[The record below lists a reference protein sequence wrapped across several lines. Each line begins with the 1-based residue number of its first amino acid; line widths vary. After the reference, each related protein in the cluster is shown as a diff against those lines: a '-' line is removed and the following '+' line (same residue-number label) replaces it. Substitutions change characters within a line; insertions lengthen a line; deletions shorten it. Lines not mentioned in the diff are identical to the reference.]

1 VSNNTEKRSTEHREV
16 TVQSVRPHNQQAA
29 ATWGAG
35 GRDYDKISENVSDAI
50 EHLVR
55 RILPVPGER
64 FLDIATGTGWT
75 ARRLA
80 ARGAGE
86 VGIDLG
92 APVIEA
98 AKSLAPLIDFR
109 VGDAESLEF
118 EDESFDGVT
127 STFGIMFAAR
137 PEDAARELTRVC
149 KKGGR
154 IGLVTW
160 QPGGS
165 VEGFFKLMTSYMPPP
180 SPAPPS
186 PAPPSPLE
194 WGRRERIHTL
204 LGHAFDLKFETGT
217 TTLRVPSGQ
226 AAWELFIAG
235 FGPTKTVAAALEPQR
250 RAEFTRD
257 VIEYHERFRGE
268 LGVAMPR
275 EYLITV
281 GVRR

>member
-1 VSNNTEKRSTEHREV
+1 M
-16 TVQSVRPHNQQAA
+16 QSIRPHNEQAA

-35 GRDYDKISENVSDAI
+35 GQDYDKISENVSDAI

-80 ARGAGE
+80 ARGAGV

-98 AKSLAPLIDFR
+98 AKVLAPLIDFR

-165 VEGFFKLMTSYMPPP
+165 VEGFFSVMRPYLPPP
-180 SPAPPS
+180 PTPAPPS
-186 PAPPSPLE
+186 PFE
-194 WGRRERIHTL
+194 WGRREGIRAL
-204 LGHAFDLKFETGT
+204 LGNAFDLKFETGT

-226 AAWELFIAG
+226 AAWEMFIAG
-235 FGPTKTVAAALEPQR
+235 FGPTKTVAAALEPER
-250 RAEFTRD
+250 RAEFVRD
-257 VIEYHERFRGE
+257 FIEYHERFRGE
-268 LGVAMPR
+268 LGVAQPR
-275 EYLITV
+275 EYLVTV
-281 GVRR
+281 GVKG

>member
-1 VSNNTEKRSTEHREV
+1 M
-16 TVQSVRPHNQQAA
+16 QSIRPHNQQAA

-35 GRDYDKISENVSDAI
+35 GRGYDKISEHVFDAI
-50 EHLVR
+50 EHLVQ
-55 RILPVPGER
+55 RILPLPGEQ

-80 ARGAGE
+80 ARGAHV

-98 AKSLAPLIDFR
+98 AKSFAPSIDFR

-118 EDESFDGVT
+118 DDESFDGVT
-127 STFGIMFAAR
+127 SRFGIMFANR
-137 PEDAARELTRVC
+137 PEDAATELTRVC

-165 VEGFFKLMTSYMPPP
+165 VEGFFGVMRPYLPPPP

-186 PAPPSPLE
+186 PFA
-194 WGRRERIHTL
+194 WGRPDGVRAL
-204 LGHAFDLKFETGT
+204 LGSAFDLKFETGA

-235 FGPTKTVAAALEPQR
+235 FGPTKTVAASLGPPR
-250 RAEFTRD
+250 REEFTRD
-257 VIEYHERFRGE
+257 FIEYHERFRNE
-268 LGVAMPR
+268 LGVAQPR
-275 EYLITV
+275 EYLVTI
-281 GVRR
+281 GVKR

>member
-1 VSNNTEKRSTEHREV
+1 MESI
-16 TVQSVRPHNQQAA
+16 RPHNQQAA
-29 ATWGAG
+29 ATSGAG
-35 GRDYDKISENVSDAI
+35 GRDYDKISEHVSDAI

-55 RILPVPGER
+55 RVNPVPGER

-80 ARGAGE
+80 ARGASV

-98 AKSLAPLIDFR
+98 AKTLAPTIDFR

-127 STFGIMFAAR
+127 STFGIMFSAR

-149 KKGGR
+149 KRGGR
-154 IGLVTW
+154 IGLATW
-160 QPGGS
+160 LPGGT
-165 VEGFFKLMTSYMPPP
+165 VEPFFNVMRPYLPP
-180 SPAPPS
+180 PPS

-194 WGRRERIHTL
+194 WGRSERVRAL
-204 LGHAFDLKFETGT
+204 LGTAFDLKFESGT
-217 TTLRVPSGQ
+217 TTLRVPSGK

-235 FGPTKTVAAALEPQR
+235 FGPTKTVAASLEPQR
-250 RAEFTRD
+250 REEFTRD
-257 VIEYHERFRGE
+257 FIEYHERFRGE
-268 LGVAMPR
+268 LGVAQPR
-275 EYLITV
+275 EYLVTV
-281 GVRR
+281 GVRRSDAQ

>member
-1 VSNNTEKRSTEHREV
+1 
-16 TVQSVRPHNQQAA
+16 VQGVRPHNQQAA

-35 GRDYDKISENVSDAI
+35 GRDYDKISEHVSDAI

-55 RILPVPGER
+55 RILPQPGER

-80 ARGAGE
+80 ARGATV

-92 APVIEA
+92 GPVIEA
-98 AKSLAPLIDFR
+98 AKILAPSIDFR

-118 EDESFDGVT
+118 ENESFNGVT

-149 KKGGR
+149 KQGGR

-160 QPGGS
+160 QPGGA
-165 VEGFFKLMTSYMPPP
+165 VEGFFNVMKPYLPPPP
-180 SPAPPS
+180 SPGPPS
-186 PAPPSPLE
+186 PFE
-194 WGRRERIHTL
+194 WGRPEGIRAR
-204 LGHAFDLKFETGT
+204 LGNAFDLKFETGT

-226 AAWELFIAG
+226 AVWDLFIAG
-235 FGPTKTVAAALEPQR
+235 FGPTKTVAATLEPRR

-257 VIEYHERFRGE
+257 FIEYHERFCGE
-268 LGVAMPR
+268 LGVAQPR
-275 EYLITV
+275 EYLVTI

>member
-1 VSNNTEKRSTEHREV
+1 
-16 TVQSVRPHNQQAA
+16 VQSIRPHNQQAA

-35 GRDYDKISENVSDAI
+35 GRDYDKISEHVSDAI

-80 ARGAGE
+80 AHGARM
-86 VGIDLG
+86 VGVDLG
-92 APVIEA
+92 AQVIEA
-98 AKSLAPLIDFR
+98 AKSLAPSIDFR
-109 VGDAESLEF
+109 VGDAEALEF
-118 EDESFDGVT
+118 SDESFDGVT

-137 PEDAARELTRVC
+137 PEDAAKELTRVC
-149 KKGGR
+149 RKGGR

-165 VEGFFKLMTSYMPPP
+165 VEGFFSVMKPYLPPPP

-186 PAPPSPLE
+186 PFE
-194 WGRRERIHTL
+194 WGRPEGVRAL
-204 LGHAFDLKFETGT
+204 LGTSFDLKFETGT
-217 TTLRVPSGQ
+217 TTLRLPSGQ

-235 FGPTKTVAAALEPQR
+235 FGPTKTVAASLEPER
-250 RAEFTRD
+250 RERFTRD
-257 VIEYHERFRGE
+257 FIEYHERFRGA
-268 LGVAMPR
+268 LGVAQPR

-281 GVRR
+281 GFRR

>member
-1 VSNNTEKRSTEHREV
+1 
-16 TVQSVRPHNQQAA
+16 VQSIRQHNEQAA

-35 GRDYDKISENVSDAI
+35 GPDYDKISEHVSDAI

-55 RILPVPGER
+55 RILPQPGER

-75 ARRLA
+75 ARRLS
-80 ARGAGE
+80 ARGASV

-98 AKSLAPLIDFR
+98 AKILAPSIDFR

-118 EDESFDGVT
+118 ENDSFDGVT

-149 KKGGR
+149 KQGGR

-160 QPGGS
+160 QPGGA
-165 VEGFFKLMTSYMPPP
+165 VEGFFNVMKPYLPPPP

-186 PAPPSPLE
+186 PFE
-194 WGRRERIHTL
+194 WGRHEGIRAR
-204 LGHAFDLKFETGT
+204 LGNAFDLKFETGT
-217 TTLRVPSGQ
+217 TMLRVPSGQ
-226 AAWELFIAG
+226 AAWDLFIAG
-235 FGPTKTVAAALEPQR
+235 FGPTKTVAASLEPR
-250 RAEFTRD
+250 RREEFTRD
-257 VIEYHERFRGE
+257 FIEYHDRFRGD
-268 LGVAMPR
+268 LGVAQPR
-275 EYLITV
+275 EYLVTI